1 MPSKSPA
8 QHRLMAAVAH
18 NPDFAKKV
26 GIPTSVGKDFAA
38 ADKKMN
44 DGGVTKSLKKQ
55 GFYDEG
61 KSKSERLKIINK
73 ETTKPE
79 RMEMVDKLFLEK
91 KMKEGGS
98 SVNEAGNYTKP
109 DMRKRLFNSIKG
121 SAVQGTGAGEW
132 SARKAQLLAKRY
144 KENGGGYRD

>member
-1 MPSKSPA
+1 MPSTSKK
-8 QHRLMAAVAH
+8 QHNFMEAVAH
-18 NPDFAKKV
+18 SPAFAKKV
-26 GIPTSVGKDFAA
+26 GVSQSVGKDFSA

-44 DGGVTKSLKKQ
+44 DGGVMKSLKKE
-55 GFYDEG
+55 GFYDAG
-61 KSKSERLKIINK
+61 KSKSERLSIINK

-79 RMEMVDKLFLEK
+79 RLEMVDKLFLEK

-109 DMRKRLFNSIKG
+109 EMRRRLFDHIKG
-121 SAVQGTGAGEW
+121 SAVQGTDAGEW

-144 KENGGGYRD
+144 KEHGGGYRD